1 MDVQE
6 ESEDVFYDEEGFKGL
21 LEARF
26 CVIRGLVLLEGNLT
40 RSEGREI
47 DRLLKTSSPEDVQRL
62 NNHRDLLFYGGVDIS
77 RQRAFFNVLKESWE
91 KRLPLEFPDSPT
103 YVEIK
108 DNGVSVVVTVLN
120 ESFRS
125 E

>member
-1 MDVQE
+1 MDIHE

-26 CVIRGLVLLEGNLT
+26 CVIRGLVLLECNLT
-40 RSEGREI
+40 KSEGREI
-47 DRLLKTSSPEDVQRL
+47 DRLLETTAPEDVQRL

-77 RQRAFFNVLKESWE
+77 RQREYRNELKESWE
-91 KRLPLEFPDSPT
+91 KRLPLEFPDTPT

-108 DNGVSVVVTVLN
+108 DDGVSVVVTVLN

>member
-1 MDVQE
+1 MDIHE

-26 CVIRGLVLLEGNLT
+26 CVIRGLVLLECNLT
-40 RSEGREI
+40 KSEGREI
-47 DRLLKTSSPEDVQRL
+47 DRLLETTAPQDVQRL

-77 RQRAFFNVLKESWE
+77 RQREYRNELKESWE
-91 KRLPLEFPDSPT
+91 KRLPLEFPDTPT

-108 DNGVSVVVTVLN
+108 DDGVSVVVTVLN

>member
-1 MDVQE
+1 MDIHE

-26 CVIRGLVLLEGNLT
+26 CVIRGLVLLECNLT
-40 RSEGREI
+40 KSEGREI
-47 DRLLKTSSPEDVQRL
+47 DRLLETTSPEDVQRL

-77 RQRAFFNVLKESWE
+77 RQREYRNELKESWE
-91 KRLPLEFPDSPT
+91 KRLPLEFPDTPT
-103 YVEIK
+103 YVETK
-108 DNGVSVVVTVLN
+108 DDGVSVVVTVLN

-125 E
+125 D

>member
-1 MDVQE
+1 MDVYE

-21 LEARF
+21 LGARF

-47 DRLLKTSSPEDVQRL
+47 DRLLWTSSPEDVQRL
-62 NNHRDLLFYGGVDIS
+62 NNHRDLLFYGGVEIS
-77 RQRAFFNVLKESWE
+77 KQREFCDELKATWE
-91 KRLPLEFPDSPT
+91 KRLPSEFPDIPT

-108 DNGVSVVVTVLN
+108 DDGVSVVVTVLN
-120 ESFRS
+120 EFFRS
-125 E
+125 T

>member
-1 MDVQE
+1 MDVYE
-6 ESEDVFYDEEGFKGL
+6 ESENVFYDEEGFKGL

-47 DRLLKTSSPEDVQRL
+47 DRLLWTSSPEDVQRL
-62 NNHRDLLFYGGVDIS
+62 NNHRDLLFYGGVEIS
-77 RQRAFFNVLKESWE
+77 KQREFCAELKASWE
-91 KRLPLEFPDSPT
+91 KRLPSEFPDIPT

-108 DNGVSVVVTVLN
+108 DDDVSVVVTVLN
-120 ESFRS
+120 KSFRPA
-125 E
+125 

>member
-1 MDVQE
+1 MDIHE
-6 ESEDVFYDEEGFKGL
+6 ESEDIFYDEEGFKGL

-26 CVIRGLVLLEGNLT
+26 CVIGGLVLLEGNLT

-47 DRLLKTSSPEDVQRL
+47 DRLLRTSSPEDVQRL
-62 NNHRDLLFYGGVDIS
+62 NNHRDLFFYGGVDIS
-77 RQRAFFNVLKESWE
+77 KQREFCNELKEIWG
-91 KRLPLEFPDSPT
+91 KRLPLEFPDTPT
-103 YVEIK
+103 YMEIK

-120 ESFRS
+120 ESLRS